1 VVNLYKYVDIYLS
14 FLSLITKNLQKKIGD
29 KMKNVLGTG
38 LNPCSQSPKTGFFR
52 DGFCR
57 TNEKD
62 QGKHVVASIMTNE
75 FLIFSK
81 SKGNDLST
89 PNPTYGFPG
98 LKSGDRWCLC
108 AVRWQEAYI
117 SGYAPKVILE
127 ATHEKALDYIKL
139 DSLVKMSHETKS
151 MGS

>member
-1 VVNLYKYVDIYLS
+1 
-14 FLSLITKNLQKKIGD
+14 
-29 KMKNVLGTG
+29 MKNVLGTD
-38 LNPCSQSPKTGFFR
+38 LKSCSQSPKTGFFR

-62 QGKHVVASIMTNE
+62 QGKHVVASIMTDE

-89 PNPTYGFPG
+89 PNTVYGFPG
-98 LKSGDRWCLC
+98 LKKGNKWCLC
-108 AVRWQEAYI
+108 AIRWQEAYKA
-117 SGYAPKVILE
+117 GYAPKVILE

-139 DSLVKMSHETKS
+139 EHLIEMSRETKET
-151 MGS
+151 GS

>member
-1 VVNLYKYVDIYLS
+1 
-14 FLSLITKNLQKKIGD
+14 
-29 KMKNVLGTG
+29 MKNVLGTD
-38 LNPCSQSPKTGFFR
+38 LKSCSQNPKTGFFR

-62 QGKHVVASIMTNE
+62 QGKHVVASIMTDE

-89 PNPTYGFPG
+89 PNPVYGFPG
-98 LKSGDRWCLC
+98 LKKGNKWCLC
-108 AVRWQEAYI
+108 AIRWQEAYKE
-117 SGYAPKVILE
+117 GYAPKVILE

-139 DSLVKMSHETKS
+139 ESLIEMSRETKKI
-151 MGS
+151 GS

>member
-1 VVNLYKYVDIYLS
+1 
-14 FLSLITKNLQKKIGD
+14 
-29 KMKNVLGTG
+29 MKNVLGTD
-38 LNPCSQSPKTGFFR
+38 LKSCSQNPKTGFFR

-62 QGKHVVASIMTNE
+62 QGKHVVASIMTDE

-89 PNPTYGFPG
+89 PNPVYDFPG
-98 LKSGDRWCLC
+98 LKKGNKWCLC
-108 AVRWQEAYI
+108 AIRWQEAYKE
-117 SGYAPKVILE
+117 GYAPKVILE

-139 DSLVKMSHETKS
+139 ESLIEMSRETKKI
-151 MGS
+151 GS